1 MNYKYNVLIID
12 QEQEVLSTLKKL
24 LPPEGYTVETSQSAT
39 NAFEKVK
46 SEKYHI
52 VLIDIEMSEMDGVQL
67 LREIKKYDPMTQIIM
82 MTEHSTM
89 DKILSSFE
97 YGANDYLYKPLE
109 NTELAINLID
119 YSAQKLNRWREAI
132 IQIVK

>member
-1 MNYKYNVLIID
+1 MNFKYNVLIID
-12 QEQEVLSTLKKL
+12 EEEQVLCVLKKL
-24 LPPEGYTVETSQSAT
+24 LQQKDYTVETSESAT

-52 VLIDIEMSEMDGVQL
+52 VLIDIEMSEMDGLEL
-67 LREIKKYDPMTQIIM
+67 LRKIKKYDPMTQIIM
-82 MTEHSTM
+82 MTENSTM

-97 YGANDYLYKPLE
+97 YGANDYIYKPLE
-109 NTELAINLID
+109 NTELAMNLIG